1 MIKKKFWLLKIL
13 IDFNFLENK
22 DKKKNFWIF
31 VVGGV
36 LYCVYLG
43 ISGDSIYV
51 IFYNVDGLVLS
62 LIIF

>member
-1 MIKKKFWLLKIL
+1 MYKYMYF
-13 IDFNFLENK
+13 FL
-22 DKKKNFWIF
+22 
-31 VVGGV
+31 VGGV

-62 LIIF
+62 LIMF